1 MTVKRKCCVMD
12 AESKKK
18 KYECECVTSIYT
30 HKKTTYT
37 LFFLIYRLKMV
48 ESEIQSCEEAI
59 EQVTDIL
66 EMMRTDRNEI
76 TERRIRV
83 GTLRQPPSSTRT
95 TPP

>member
-1 MTVKRKCCVMD
+1 
-12 AESKKK
+12 
-18 KYECECVTSIYT
+18 
-30 HKKTTYT
+30 
-37 LFFLIYRLKMV
+37 MV